1 MRRLVVVLLLIT
13 IMIMSTSCATDAT
26 ALMLEDKKAE
36 LLNQKEELQ
45 AKNDELKALN
55 SELGDKVAEQTKKN
69 NECED
74 EIKEY
79 KIGID
84 KFKAELA
91 RKERGLGFTIDEFI
105 LNNASY
111 AVLSDYDEFV
121 KIESEEDLDVASPYY
136 SYDHDKLPNV
146 IYKLYDDDKIGSNL
160 FLEITYLPDTHNVTK
175 MIISYGNYEEKKEG
189 KEKID
194 EIIQGIVSLYIMSA
208 SDPIIYSDKVDD
220 MAKEFIKNKKWDDG
234 NAIMTELD
242 FSKFGTV
249 YIESK

>member
-1 MRRLVVVLLLIT
+1 MRRLVAILLLIT

-26 ALMLEDKKAE
+26 ALMLGDKKAE
-36 LLNQKEELQ
+36 LLKQKEELQ
-45 AKNDELKALN
+45 VINDELKALN
-55 SELGDKVAEQTKKN
+55 SELSDKVAEQTKKN
-69 NECED
+69 IECEE

-79 KIGID
+79 KSGIE
-84 KFKAELA
+84 KFKAELD

-111 AVLSDYDEFV
+111 AVLSDYEEFV
-121 KIESEEDLDVASPYY
+121 KIESEDDLDIASPYY

-146 IYKLYDDDKIGSNL
+146 IYTLHDDEKINCSL
-160 FLEITYLPDTHNVTK
+160 FLQVTYMPDTHNVTK
-175 MIISYGNYEEKKEG
+175 IIISYGNYEEKKEG

-194 EIIQGIVSLYIMSA
+194 EIIQGIVSLYIMSV

-234 NAIMTELD
+234 NAIMTVLD

-249 YIESK
+249 YIERK